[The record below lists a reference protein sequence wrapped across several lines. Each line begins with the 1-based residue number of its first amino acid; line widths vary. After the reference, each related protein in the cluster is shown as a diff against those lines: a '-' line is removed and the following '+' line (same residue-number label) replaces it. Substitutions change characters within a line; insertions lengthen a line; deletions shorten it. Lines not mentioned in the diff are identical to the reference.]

1 MPFSKAGPPREK
13 IVRRTLAD
21 GTVKEYRYRLPPKR
35 DATAAAPKILPG
47 SVDAMLEA
55 WRRSPEWSDLSPR
68 TRENYSIYVRA
79 LAPIGRAPVADVKR
93 RHIITLRNA
102 IAAKRG
108 NGAATG
114 FMRATS
120 AAWAWAMDNDLAETN
135 PAHRVKPLK
144 RGTLPAWTEEV
155 LAAALARLDESLRR
169 VVVLAVYTGQRR
181 GDLCALTWSAF
192 DGATIRLRQ
201 QKERG
206 PEAGKRELVIPCHR
220 ALREELLRWRAD
232 RGDAVTILVQP
243 RGKPWTDTH
252 LSREL
257 GKAVK
262 ALGLGRFT
270 LHGLRK
276 LAAVRLAQAG
286 CSPHQIAAIG
296 GWRSL
301 SMVQHYTAAADQQD
315 LAQAAVHRLEVAGQ
329 KTGRTNGKSLGKTGG

>member
-1 MPFSKAGPPREK
+1 MPFSKATPPREK
-13 IVRRTLAD
+13 IVRRALVD

-35 DATAAAPKILPG
+35 PANAATPKIVPG

-55 WRRSPEWSDLSPR
+55 WQRSPEWADLADR
-68 TRENYSIYVRA
+68 TRATYTIYLRA
-79 LAPIGRAPVADVKR
+79 LRPIGRAMVGDVR
-93 RHIITLRNA
+93 RKHIIALRNA
-102 IAAKRG
+102 IATARG
-108 NGAATG
+108 NGAAMG

-120 AAWAWAMDNDLAETN
+120 SAWAWAMDNDLAETN

-144 RGTLPAWTEEV
+144 RGTLPTWTEEV
-155 LAAALARLDESLRR
+155 LAAALKQLPEALRR
-169 VVVLAVYTGQRR
+169 AVVLAVYTGQRR

-206 PEAGKRELVIPCHR
+206 PEEGKRELVIPCHWE
-220 ALREELLRWRAD
+220 LRQELERWKAA

-243 RGKPWTDTH
+243 RGKPWTDAH
-252 LSREL
+252 LSREMT
-257 GKAVK
+257 KAVGK
-262 ALGLGRFT
+262 LGFGRFT

-301 SMVQHYTAAADQQD
+301 SMVQHYTQAADQRE
-315 LAQAAVHRLEVAGQ
+315 LAQAAVHRLEIAGR
-329 KTGRTNGKSLGKTGG
+329 KTPDRQEKIK